1 MKEEGMLKLSGAVVL
16 LVLLSVLTS
25 KAFAIS
31 EMNCRVKN
39 GDITG
44 IQTLHLSETELTIN
58 GSLNIPLEKLRV
70 KCANMGRQIRLE
82 GAADGLQV
90 ILKTCSTEA
99 KVEGHI
105 LDPANN
111 TQTTIL
117 CDEDIQ

>member
-16 LVLLSVLTS
+16 LVILSVLTS

-31 EMNCRVKN
+31 DMNCRVKN
-39 GDITG
+39 GDIAG
-44 IQTLHLSETELTIN
+44 IQTLHLTDGELTIN
-58 GSLNIPLEKLRV
+58 GSVSIPLEKLRV
-70 KCANMGRQIRLE
+70 KCANMGKQTRLE
-82 GAADGLQV
+82 GEADGLHV

-105 LDPANN
+105 MDPANN

-117 CDEDIQ
+117 CDE

>member
-1 MKEEGMLKLSGAVVL
+1 MLKLSGA
-16 LVLLSVLTS
+16 LVLLIILSALTS

-39 GDITG
+39 GDISG
-44 IQTLHLSETELTIN
+44 IQTLHLSEGELTIN
-58 GSLNIPLEKLRV
+58 GTVSIPLEKLSV

-82 GAADGLQV
+82 GEADGFQV

-105 LDPANN
+105 MDPANN